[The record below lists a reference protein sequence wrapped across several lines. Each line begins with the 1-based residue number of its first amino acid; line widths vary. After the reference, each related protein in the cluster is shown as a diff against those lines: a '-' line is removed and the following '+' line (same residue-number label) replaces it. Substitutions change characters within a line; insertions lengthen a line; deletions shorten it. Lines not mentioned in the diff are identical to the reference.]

1 MENQNQNP
9 MSVAQTPVSLSPA
22 HEMVKIQAPAV
33 LPELPKPKK
42 SHVALLFA
50 VFALMAA
57 TVGYV
62 AVNSPDLLTSMF
74 VKSQPETLHA
84 AASTSSN
91 IYTKEG
97 WARAYLPEVVLKN
110 SAQEMPVK

>member
-9 MSVAQTPVSLSPA
+9 MNPTQTPVSLTPA

-42 SHVALLFA
+42 SHVALLLV

-62 AVNSPDLLTSMF
+62 AVNSPDLLTSML
-74 VKSQPETLHA
+74 VKPKAEPVHA
-84 AASTSSN
+84 SAPASN
-91 IYTKEG
+91 VYTKGE

-110 SAQEMPVK
+110 NAQESPAK

>member
-9 MSVAQTPVSLSPA
+9 MNVAQAPVSLSPA

-42 SHVALLFA
+42 SHVALLLA

-62 AVNSPDLLTSMF
+62 AVNSPDLLTSML
-74 VKSQPETLHA
+74 VGQKTESVHA
-84 AASTSSN
+84 SAPASN
-91 IYTKEG
+91 VYTKGE

-110 SAQEMPVK
+110 SVPEKIVK